1 VTGDSITKQWRE
13 VQPQVNGTPE
23 VFTTY
28 FGQYA
33 AAILGVGGAPCF
45 IDAAWIVKAVLQ
57 DWHAMSHV
65 QSGFLL
71 MVNSFAG
78 ALCLGRH
85 ESRLGI
91 VLATLSSKLQPVFA

>member
-1 VTGDSITKQWRE
+1 MTGDSITKQWRE

-45 IDAAWIVKAVLQ
+45 IDAALIVKVVLQ
-57 DWHAMSHV
+57 DWHATR
-65 QSGFLL
+65 
-71 MVNSFAG
+71 N
-78 ALCLGRH
+78 
-85 ESRLGI
+85 
-91 VLATLSSKLQPVFA
+91 LAVS

>member
-1 VTGDSITKQWRE
+1 MFILSATYNSHIVLVTGDSITKQWRE

-45 IDAAWIVKAVLQ
+45 IDAALIVKVVLQ
-57 DWHAMSHV
+57 DWHATR
-65 QSGFLL
+65 
-71 MVNSFAG
+71 N
-78 ALCLGRH
+78 
-85 ESRLGI
+85 
-91 VLATLSSKLQPVFA
+91 LAVF